1 MADTY
6 ERLAVFLDELPAGF
20 PRTESGVELRI
31 LHKLFSPEQ
40 AELVLHLS
48 LVPEPARVVAFRAR
62 QPLEQ
67 VTAMLEEMEQ
77 KGLISGNHKPGRP
90 AEFAAAHFAIGF
102 YEEQVNHLDQELV
115 ELVGEYLPAFIEQG
129 AWELVPQLRTI
140 PVGES
145 IAVQAG
151 VMPYERAEEIVRAHT
166 TFAVRNCVC
175 RQGQQL
181 TGKDCGKP
189 LETCLSFAGAAH
201 QTVYTGRG
209 RFITLDETLA
219 ILKQAEETGLVLQ
232 PSNSKNPIII
242 CACCGCCCGVLLN
255 LKRHPKPASLVA
267 NPFIA
272 QHDPEICTS
281 CGACIERC
289 QMEALTQA
297 KGSTTFHPDRCIGC
311 GLCTSTC
318 PTGAVTLA
326 RKPISEQPD
335 IPKNT
340 LDTYLRLGKKRGK
353 LGTGDLI
360 GVVAR
365 SKIHRFIAPR

>member
-40 AELVLHLS
+40 AELFQHLS

-67 VTAMLEEMEQ
+67 VAGMLEEMEQ

-115 ELVGEYLPAFIEQG
+115 ELVGEYLPAFIEHG

-145 IAVQAG
+145 ITVQAG

-166 TFAVRNCVC
+166 TFAVRNCIC

-181 TGKDCGKP
+181 IGKDCGKP
-189 LETCLSFAGAAH
+189 LETCLSFGGAAH

-219 ILKQAEETGLVLQ
+219 ILKQRRRPTGAA
-232 PSNSKNPIII
+232 PPTRKSNLI
-242 CACCGCCCGVLLN
+242 CACGCCCGVLLN
-255 LKRHPKPASLVA
+255 LKLHR
-267 NPFIA
+267 
-272 QHDPEICTS
+272 
-281 CGACIERC
+281 
-289 QMEALTQA
+289 
-297 KGSTTFHPDRCIGC
+297 
-311 GLCTSTC
+311 
-318 PTGAVTLA
+318 TG
-326 RKPISEQPD
+326 QPG
-335 IPKNT
+335 
-340 LDTYLRLGKKRGK
+340 R
-353 LGTGDLI
+353 
-360 GVVAR
+360 
-365 SKIHRFIAPR
+365 